1 VSPRSTGIPG
11 GGDTAATAVEEL
23 DLLRL
28 DRWDASGNAPVM
40 PAEFILV
47 DISNSFTKVAFSSR
61 RRLGRSFR
69 LPTSELTVTSFRR
82 ILGGRQARYAVV
94 ASVVPPRN
102 NMVTKALP
110 QPICWVSHKTPLGV
124 GVDYPKPET
133 IGADRLA
140 NAAAAATLYGSP
152 SIVVDFGTAV
162 TFDVISPEATY
173 IGGVIAPGLGAM
185 TDYLHRRTALL
196 PLVKLREPHRAIGR
210 STAEAMRV
218 GAIYGYRGLVFEIL
232 RQLLKEIP
240 SQYQTNLIATGG
252 DAKLIAG
259 STGLFSAVAPAL
271 TLEGLRLIGCRNF
284 PDGS

>member
-1 VSPRSTGIPG
+1 MRTGWEKRRWI
-11 GGDTAATAVEEL
+11 L
-23 DLLRL
+23 RRL
-28 DRWDASGNAPVM
+28 DHYDGSGNARVM

-61 RRLGRSFR
+61 ERLGRSFR
-69 LPTSELTVTSFRR
+69 LPTSELTIASLRKMLR
-82 ILGGRQARYAVV
+82 GQEARYAVV

-102 NMVTKALP
+102 HVVRKALP
-110 QPICWVSHKTPLGV
+110 QPICWVSHKIPLGV

-140 NAAAAATLYGSP
+140 NAVAAATLYGSP
-152 SIVVDFGTAV
+152 FNR
-162 TFDVISPEATY
+162 
-173 IGGVIAPGLGAM
+173 GGLWHGGHFRRYLANGDLCRRGHRPGLGAM

-196 PLVKLREPHRAIGR
+196 PRVKLREPHRAIGR
-210 STAEAMRV
+210 STAEAMRA
-218 GAIYGYRGLVFEIL
+218 GAVYGYRGLVSEIL

-240 SQYQTNLIATGG
+240 SRYQTNLIATGG

-284 PDGS
+284 PARN